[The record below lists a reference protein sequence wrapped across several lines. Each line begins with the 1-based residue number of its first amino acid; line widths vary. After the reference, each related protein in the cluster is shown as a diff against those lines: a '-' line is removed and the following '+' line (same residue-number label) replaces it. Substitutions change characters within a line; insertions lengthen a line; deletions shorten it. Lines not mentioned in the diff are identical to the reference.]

1 MKKELDTISLLDEN
15 WLISLFKNRYF
26 DLRNKEVLTK
36 EDIKYLYC
44 FEEVLFG
51 KRRFKSHWKNLN
63 DFYKVLN
70 FSTVERYKFRESFG
84 FITQNRLNKLQVAL
98 EDFVKKYEKCF
109 KTDTI

>member
-1 MKKELDTISLLDEN
+1 MIISFSKDSEKELDTISLLDEN

-51 KRRFKSHWKNLN
+51 KRRFKSYWKNLN

-70 FSTVERYKFRESFG
+70 FSTVERYKFKDSFG
-84 FITQNRLNKLQVAL
+84 FITQNRLNKLSC
-98 EDFVKKYEKCF
+98 FGRFCKK
-109 KTDTI
+109 I